1 MTIKQTTA
9 AFGCEGGT
17 FEKASEGSGVLEAEG
32 VNCKAGQYD
41 FRLDKEG
48 NVTSITRDDHR
59 KCNASAPTFL
69 R

>member
-48 NVTSITRDDHR
+48 NVTSITRD
-59 KCNASAPTFL
+59 
-69 R
+69 